1 MHQNQNAILIKLNPE
16 YDFNMYLKRLPSIS
30 SLDLQSSHGYSIK
43 TGRKEISERAQLLL
57 PNWPNKYLLLSQ
69 KKWIKLG
76 KVPAF
81 P

>member
-30 SLDLQSSHGYSIK
+30 SLDKIDLQSSHGYSIK

-57 PNWPNKYLLLSQ
+57 PN
-69 KKWIKLG
+69 
-76 KVPAF
+76 
-81 P
+81 